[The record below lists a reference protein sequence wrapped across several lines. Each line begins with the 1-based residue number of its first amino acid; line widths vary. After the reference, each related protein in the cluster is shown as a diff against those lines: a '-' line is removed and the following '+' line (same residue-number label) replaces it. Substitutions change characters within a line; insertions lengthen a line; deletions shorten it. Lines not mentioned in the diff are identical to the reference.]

1 MTLTTG
7 AGKSGGFKITVEGT
21 DEVRAELLR
30 IGSLPAKALA
40 ALAVDIEDMA
50 EAGAARH
57 SKSGALIRSLERR
70 REGADWLIG
79 HDGQHAPHALFVHWG
94 TKPHKILP
102 KKKKALRWS
111 AGSFFKFAK
120 GVNHPGYKGDPYFA
134 RAAREAPALFE
145 KHVAA
150 MLAKGR

>member
-1 MTLTTG
+1 MTLKTTG
-7 AGKSGGFKITVEGT
+7 KDGSFRLTVEGA
-21 DEVRAELLR
+21 DEVRAELAR
-30 IGSLPAKALA
+30 MASLPARALA
-40 ALAVDIEDMA
+40 ALAVDIEDKA
-50 EAGAARH
+50 EEAAARH
-57 SKSGALIRSLERR
+57 SKSGALIRSIERKR
-70 REGADWLIG
+70 DGADWVIG

-111 AGSFFKFAK
+111 AGTFFKFAT

-150 MLAKGR
+150 MLAKQGR